1 MSTKTV
7 FFLIIFST
15 LLLFACSKQNTK
27 KIPIISKDFLKKEN
41 FDSLKKMSFYNQFNK
56 ELDFNSV
63 NKKVSVVNFFFT
75 SCTTICPVMENNLQ
89 DVFKQNEAVQFIS
102 YTIDPERD
110 SVSVLKE
117 YHKRVAKNATNRTFI
132 NGSKKDLKKIAKLY
146 LSSIKNDDDAYFYH
160 TSSVVLLDKKMR
172 IRGFYDALNKEEI
185 ILLNEDIQLL
195 LKE

>member
-1 MSTKTV
+1 MSIKTS
-7 FFLIIFST
+7 FFLIIFFAV
-15 LLLFACSKQNTK
+15 LLFACSKQNTK
-27 KIPIISKDFLKKEN
+27 KIPIISKEFLKKEN
-41 FDSLKKMSFYNQFNK
+41 LDSLKKMSFYNQFNK

-75 SCTTICPVMENNLQ
+75 SCTTICPIMENNLQ
-89 DVFKQNEAVQFIS
+89 EVFKQNEDVHFIS

-110 SVSVLKE
+110 SISVLKE
-117 YHKRVAKNATNRTFI
+117 YYKRVAKNATNRTFI
-132 NGSKKDLKKIAKLY
+132 NGSKKDLKKIAKIY
-146 LSSIKNDDDAYFYH
+146 LSSIKNDDDNYFYH
-160 TSSVVLLDKKMR
+160 TSSVVLLDKKKR